1 MSFDLSNEN
10 ISDTFKHILQVRDD
24 DKTIYDALGNKLEDF
39 RLSGSFTTSGDVE
52 VAGNVSGSSSSTG
65 SFGFIKA
72 SNIVFE
78 LDDNG
83 DIMPTL

>member
-39 RLSGSFTTSGDVE
+39 RLSGSFATSGDVE
-52 VAGNVSGSSSSTG
+52 VSGNVSGSSTSTG
-65 SFGFIKA
+65 SFGVIEA

>member
-1 MSFDLSNEN
+1 MPFDLSNEN

-65 SFGFIKA
+65 SFGVIEA

-83 DIMPTL
+83 DIMPRL

>member
-1 MSFDLSNEN
+1 MSFDLTNKN
-10 ISDTFKHILQVRDD
+10 ISDTFKHILQVRDS
-24 DKTIYDALGNKLEDF
+24 DKTLYDALGNKLEDF
-39 RLSGSFTTSGDVE
+39 RLSGSFTTSGNVE
-52 VAGNVSGSSSSTG
+52 VTGNVSGSSSSTG
-65 SFGFIKA
+65 SFCVIEA

>member
-1 MSFDLSNEN
+1 MAFDLTDEQLSE
-10 ISDTFKHILQVRDD
+10 TFKHLLQVRDT

-39 RLSGSFTTSGDVE
+39 RLSGSFTTSGDVKIE
-52 VAGNVSGSSSSTG
+52 GNVSGSSATTG
-65 SFGFIKA
+65 SFGFLEA

-83 DIMPTL
+83 DIMPI